1 MLERYLSTARLR
13 LPLGEVPLTGFTR
26 WTWRT
31 RTLSCDPKIQ
41 GLPPG
46 SLEVTRANGER
57 FVGQRRVCARGGIP
71 LNGWRS
77 WVAPPAHPLPV
88 ITVE

>member
-1 MLERYLSTARLR
+1 MKAEWPRPARREDENLCHGLVHR
-13 LPLGEVPLTGFTR
+13 EQL
-26 WTWRT
+26 
-31 RTLSCDPKIQ
+31 KIQ

-71 LNGWRS
+71 LNGWRG
-77 WVAPPAHPLPV
+77 HHH
-88 ITVE
+88 